1 MPESLTTPT
10 IKGNS
15 AEKPIQSLQKQM
27 LTPNSDL
34 QLWLRWLSP
43 LMFLGSHDYS
53 SNVRLQDWCQQHLCL
68 TSSLAPINTDR
79 QQVGIEHML
88 MTRQGKK
95 GWMWGNIQV
104 VRKRLKLVCK
114 NQVEKTRRKQKD
126 FNIHGHR
133 SLMEKNCWYLFRVFY
148 MLGIQVHIFW
158 ITLRSQSCYD
168 SHYTN
173 KQRGLER

>member
-1 MPESLTTPT
+1 MTEMIESFNVFRKPWLFKQCQTAGLVPT
-10 IKGNS
+10 
-15 AEKPIQSLQKQM
+15 ASLFNLIISTNKYWQAASGYRAHVNDK
-27 LTPNSDL
+27 T
-34 QLWLRWLSP
+34 
-43 LMFLGSHDYS
+43 
-53 SNVRLQDWCQQHLCL
+53 
-68 TSSLAPINTDR
+68 
-79 QQVGIEHML
+79 
-88 MTRQGKK
+88 GKK